1 MKKLFDFS
9 LALIGLVV
17 TFPLWLLLIFLIW
30 LEEGGS
36 VFYIQD
42 RVGFNGKIFELIK
55 FRTMDSKN
63 GEVSKFANFLRKTAL
78 DELPQLI
85 NILKG
90 EMSFVGPRPVTPSEA
105 NLEAAFRIRLKVK
118 PGLTGVAQV
127 LVSKDAAMEEK
138 VKYDIWYAQNQSLW
152 LDIKLIL
159 QSLDIS
165 LNRRWDGR
173 GLTRA

>member
-1 MKKLFDFS
+1 MKRVLDFS

-17 TFPLWLLLIFLIW
+17 AFPLWLLIIFLIW
-30 LEEGGS
+30 LEGAGQ

-42 RVGFNGKIFELIK
+42 RIGLNGEIFKLIK

-63 GEVSKFANFLRKTAL
+63 GEVSKFTNFLRKTAL

-90 EMSFVGPRPVTPSEA
+90 EMSFVGPRPIIPDEA
-105 NLEAAFRIRLKVK
+105 NLESAFRMRLKVK

-127 LVSKDAAMEEK
+127 LVSKDAPLAEK
-138 VKYDIWYAQNQSLW
+138 VKHDIWYAQNQGLW

-159 QSLDIS
+159 QSLGIS

-173 GLTRA
+173 CLTRS